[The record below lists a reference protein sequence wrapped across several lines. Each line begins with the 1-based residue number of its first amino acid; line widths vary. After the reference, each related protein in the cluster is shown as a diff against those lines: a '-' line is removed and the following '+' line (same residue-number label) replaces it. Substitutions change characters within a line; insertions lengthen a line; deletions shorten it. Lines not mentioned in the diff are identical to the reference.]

1 MHQASHCLQE
11 CSISARSNLFG
22 TSSNP
27 VTQALTNNFRQS
39 AWFFGNCVAVL
50 IGGLIAYG
58 IGTINASVIAHWKLL
73 FLILGAIT
81 SFYGIVLFAMLPDSP
96 AKAIFLEHN
105 ERAIAVQR
113 TLKNKTGVMDTGVF
127 KWSQALQ
134 ALKDPQTWLLVL
146 NSFTSNLA
154 NGGLTSVSIDFFSV
168 DIYSYDL
175 ISLHRSSPLGSGSL
189 I

>member
-1 MHQASHCLQE
+1 MTGCHTDE
-11 CSISARSNLFG
+11 
-22 TSSNP
+22 T
-27 VTQALTNNFRQS
+27 RQS
-39 AWFFGNCVAVL
+39 AWFFGNCLAVL

-58 IGTINASVIAHWKLL
+58 IGTIETSVISHWKLL

-96 AKAIFLEHN
+96 DKAVFLKPN

-134 ALKDPQTWLLVL
+134 AFKDPQTWLLVL

-154 NGGLTSVSIDFFSV
+154 NGGLTSVSVVTQFMKRDANAAGS
-168 DIYSYDL
+168 SP
-175 ISLHRSSPLGSGSL
+175 RSSRPVLAL
-189 I
+189 VI